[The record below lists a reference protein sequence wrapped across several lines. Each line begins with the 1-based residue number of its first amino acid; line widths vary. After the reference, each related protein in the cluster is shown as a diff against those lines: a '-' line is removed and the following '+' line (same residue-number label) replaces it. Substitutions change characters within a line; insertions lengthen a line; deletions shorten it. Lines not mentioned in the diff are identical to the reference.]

1 MTWSACDQFNTEYPT
16 VSNLRVAAN
25 NIRVAQWIHAVLMVK
40 QVVGG
45 GSGEYMTYINGVLTQ
60 DTTDAYYPQNL
71 ARPNAAI
78 GRSDWGDNFW
88 QGEVDS
94 IRVFN
99 RVLNQWQVG
108 TLYNAATGQ
117 PSPAGAAPVLCGG
130 VPCSSLSSSGGA
142 AASSGSNGGGG
153 TSSGS
158 NGGGGTS
165 SGASNSNSGGGG
177 SGLSGGAIAGIV
189 IGSVVGAALL
199 LLIAF
204 FICCGAGRAGKK
216 QASTEQSGSRQTGRY
231 GEMEPSQSAASGV
244 ELSHVQGE
252 TNTG

>member
-1 MTWSACDQFNTEYPT
+1 M
-16 VSNLRVAAN
+16 AAN
-25 NIRVAQWIHAVLMVK
+25 NIQVAQWIHAVLMVK

-94 IRVFN
+94 IRAFN

-117 PSPAGAAPVLCGG
+117 PSPAGPAPVLCGG
-130 VPCSSLSSSGGA
+130 VPCSSLSSSGGVA
-142 AASSGSNGGGG
+142 

-158 NGGGGTS
+158 NGGGGAS
-165 SGASNSNSGGGG
+165 SGASNSNGGGGGGG

-216 QASTEQSGSRQTGRY
+216 STGIEQSGSRQTGRY
-231 GEMEPSQSAASGV
+231 GEMEPSQSGASGV

-252 TNTG
+252 TSTD